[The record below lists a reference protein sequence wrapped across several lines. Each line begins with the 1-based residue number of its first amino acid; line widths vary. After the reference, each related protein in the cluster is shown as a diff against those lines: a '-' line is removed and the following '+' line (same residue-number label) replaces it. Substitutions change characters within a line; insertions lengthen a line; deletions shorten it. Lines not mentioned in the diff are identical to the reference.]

1 MNREVKEGQIYRHFK
16 GHVYKIL
23 CFGKDSE
30 TLEKLVVYKNIDNGE
45 IWVRTFNMFN
55 SLVDKNKYPD
65 VKQKY
70 RFELVED
77 VQRI

>member
-1 MNREVKEGQIYRHFK
+1 MREVKEGQIYRHFK
-16 GHVYKIL
+16 GHKYKVL
-23 CFGKDSE
+23 CIGKDSE
-30 TLEKLVVYKNIDNGE
+30 TLNKVVIYKNIDNNE
-45 IWVRTFNMFN
+45 IWVRPLDMFS

-70 RFELVED
+70 RFEIVED